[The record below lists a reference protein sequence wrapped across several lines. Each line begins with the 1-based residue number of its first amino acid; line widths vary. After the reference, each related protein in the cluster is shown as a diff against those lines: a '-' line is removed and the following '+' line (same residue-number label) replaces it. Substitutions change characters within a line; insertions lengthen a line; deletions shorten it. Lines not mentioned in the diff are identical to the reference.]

1 MEFEEYLRELA
12 DGATKLKVSALMRLS
27 GLTPEDA
34 AMLATV
40 WSRIDSRRRRGVVR
54 ELIDLQEDN
63 VELNFDAVF
72 LCGLRDD
79 AAEVRLQSIR
89 GLWEYEGSDL
99 IAPLVRLMER
109 DGNAGVRAEAAL
121 ALGRFVLLFQEDR
134 LRERYFREAES
145 GLRRVIGKTDEV
157 EEVRARAVE
166 AIGAYNDAWVRQ
178 AISEAYENGARRL
191 KVSAVHAMGRSCEPR
206 WLPLLVRELNNEE
219 AEIRYEAAVACGS
232 LGDEGAVPHLVKLV
246 SDPDDEV
253 RQASVA
259 SLGEI
264 GGREA
269 RDALSELKEDAA
281 LAVREAAREALAE
294 IDFEENPIS
303 FRPLA

>member
-1 MEFEEYLRELA
+1 MEFEQYLRELA
-12 DGATKLKVSALMRLS
+12 DGAVQLKVSGLMRLS

-34 AMLATV
+34 ETLATA
-40 WSRIDSRRRRGVVR
+40 WPEIDMRRRRRVVQ
-54 ELIDLQEDN
+54 ELVDLEEDN
-63 VELNFDAVF
+63 VELSFDAVF
-72 LCGLRDD
+72 LRALKDD
-79 AAEVRLQSIR
+79 DAEVRLQSIR
-89 GLWEYEGSDL
+89 GLWEYQGSDL
-99 IAPLVRLMER
+99 IAPLVRLMEG
-109 DGNAGVRAEAAL
+109 DGNGGVRAEAAL
-121 ALGRFVLLFQEDR
+121 ALGRFALLFQEGR
-134 LRERYFREAES
+134 LRERYFREVEL
-145 GLRRVIGKTDEV
+145 GLRRVIGKTDEI
-157 EEVRARAVE
+157 EEVRARAIE

-219 AEIRYEAAVACGS
+219 AEIRYEAAVACGL

-294 IDFEENPIS
+294 IDFQQDPLS
-303 FRPLA
+303 FKPLV

>member
-1 MEFEEYLRELA
+1 MEFEGYLRELA
-12 DGATKLKVSALMRLS
+12 DGAVKLKASGLMRLS
-27 GLTPEDA
+27 GLTPADA
-34 AMLATV
+34 DMLATAWPGMDV
-40 WSRIDSRRRRGVVR
+40 RRRRSVVR
-54 ELIDLQEDN
+54 ELVDLEEDN
-63 VELNFDAVF
+63 VELSFDAVF
-72 LCGLRDD
+72 LRGLEDD
-79 AAEVRLQSIR
+79 DAEVRLQSIR

-99 IAPLVRLMER
+99 IAPLVGLMES

-121 ALGRFVLLFQEDR
+121 ALGRFVLLFEEDR
-134 LRERYFREAES
+134 LRERYFREVES
-145 GLRRVIGKTDEV
+145 GLRRLIGNTDEV
-157 EEVRARAVE
+157 EEVRARAIE

-269 RDALSELKEDAA
+269 RDALSELKEDPS

-294 IDFEENPIS
+294 VGFEEAPIS